1 MTTIIYNKRGLV
13 YLKLESNETIHYYL
27 NKINVEIF
35 QESIFF

>member
-1 MTTIIYNKRGLV
+1 MTTIIYNKRGLF

-35 QESIFF
+35 QESILF